1 MESGNMSICSVTIQP
16 RQSHAV
22 WRSVLR
28 AVSLMIIF
36 VALLYAKTAYNSRQ
50 DFALGED
57 AYTHGEYKQ
66 AITYYERTIKWYTP
80 LSTVVQRAVERLW
93 QLGTEAEARGELS
106 LALEAYQTL
115 RSSLYAVQSFY
126 IPYQSWIPKSE
137 ARIAPLLAKTKAGEE
152 PNADKLA
159 QDTARFAMQLQRH
172 VGPHLGWSILLEIG
186 FLGWVGATVALI
198 WYVVYEQGNFA
209 PRQGVAWGSVLAVC
223 FALWLIGMR
232 LT

>member
-1 MESGNMSICSVTIQP
+1 MSLWQHHP
-16 RQSHAV
+16 
-22 WRSVLR
+22 VLR
-28 AVSLMIIF
+28 SALCTMGLLVAF
-36 VALLYAKTAYNSRQ
+36 VVILYAKVSSNARQ

-57 AYTHGEYKQ
+57 AYAHGAYKQ
-66 AITYYERTIKWYTP
+66 AMTHYERTIKWYIP

-126 IPYQSWIPKSE
+126 VPYQSWIPKSE
-137 ARIAPLLAKTKAGEE
+137 ERIAPLLAKTKAGEE
-152 PNADKLA
+152 RKEDKLA
-159 QDTARFAMQLQRH
+159 QDTARFTMQLQRH
-172 VGPHLGWSILLEIG
+172 VGPHLGWSLLLEIG
-186 FLGWVGATVALI
+186 FLGWVGATIGLI
-198 WYVVYEQGNFA
+198 WYVVDEAGNLVR
-209 PRQGVAWGSVLAVC
+209 RQGILWGSLMAVF

>member
-1 MESGNMSICSVTIQP
+1 MIKLWHYDIL
-16 RQSHAV
+16 RKAV
-22 WRSVLR
+22 SVLCILLFISVMLLMKTIYR
-28 AVSLMIIF
+28 AKQEF
-36 VALLYAKTAYNSRQ
+36 VY
-50 DFALGED
+50 GEQ
-57 AYTHGEYKQ
+57 AFTHGEYEA
-66 AITYYERTIKWYTP
+66 AITHYERTIKWYIP
-80 LSTVVQRAVERLW
+80 LSTAVQRAVERLW
-93 QLGTEAEARGELS
+93 QLGTEAEARGNWR

-152 PNADKLA
+152 PNEDQLA
-159 QDTARFAMQLQRH
+159 QNTARFAMQLQRH

-186 FLGWVGATVALI
+186 FLGWVGATVCLI
-198 WYVVYEQGNFA
+198 WYVVDEAGNFVR
-209 PRQGVAWGSVLAVC
+209 RQGLLWGSLIAIF

>member
-1 MESGNMSICSVTIQP
+1 MYLWQHHPVWCSALRIV
-16 RQSHAV
+16 
-22 WRSVLR
+22 VLLV
-28 AVSLMIIF
+28 AF
-36 VALLYAKTAYNSRQ
+36 VVILYAKVAYNASQ
-50 DFALGED
+50 DFALGEN
-57 AYTHGEYKQ
+57 AYTHGEYKR
-66 AITYYERTIKWYTP
+66 AITHYERTIKWYTP
-80 LSTVVQRAVERLW
+80 LSTAVQRAVERLW
-93 QLGTEAEARGELS
+93 QLGTEAEARGEIS

-152 PNADKLA
+152 HNEDQLA

-186 FLGWVGATVALI
+186 FLGWVGATVCLI
-198 WYVVYEQGNFA
+198 WYVVDETGNFA
-209 PRQGVAWGSVLAVC
+209 QRQGLLWGSLIAVF

>member
-1 MESGNMSICSVTIQP
+1 MHLWQHHP
-16 RQSHAV
+16 AL
-22 WRSVLR
+22 RSALRIVVLL
-28 AVSLMIIF
+28 AAF
-36 VALLYAKTAYNSRQ
+36 VVILYAKVAYNSHQ

-57 AYTHGEYKQ
+57 AYTHGEYKR
-66 AITYYERTIKWYTP
+66 AMTHYERTIKWYTP

-137 ARIAPLLAKTKAGEE
+137 ERIAPLLAKTKAGEE

-159 QDTARFAMQLQRH
+159 QDTARFAMQLQRP

-186 FLGWVGATVALI
+186 FLGWVGATVGLI
-198 WYVVYEQGNFA
+198 WYVVDEQGNFA
-209 PRQGVAWGSVLAVC
+209 PRQGVAWGSLLAVC

>member
-1 MESGNMSICSVTIQP
+1 MCLWQHHP
-16 RQSHAV
+16 AL
-22 WRSVLR
+22 RSALRIVVLLV
-28 AVSLMIIF
+28 AF
-36 VALLYAKTAYNSRQ
+36 VVILYAKVAYNASQ

-57 AYTHGEYKQ
+57 AYTHGEYKR
-66 AITYYERTIKWYTP
+66 AMTHYERTIKWYSP

-93 QLGTEAEARGELS
+93 QLGTEAEARGEIT

-137 ARIAPLLAKTKAGEE
+137 ERIAPLLAKTKAGEE
-152 PNADKLA
+152 PNADTLV

-172 VGPHLGWSILLEIG
+172 VGPHLGWSILVEIG
-186 FLGWVGATVALI
+186 FLGWVGATVGLI
-198 WYVVYEQGNFA
+198 WYVVDETGNFA
-209 PRQGVAWGSVLAVC
+209 RRQGLLWGGLMATF
-223 FALWLIGMR
+223 FALWLISMR

>member
-1 MESGNMSICSVTIQP
+1 MYLWHHHP
-16 RQSHAV
+16 A
-22 WRSVLR
+22 WRSALRIVVLLV
-28 AVSLMIIF
+28 AF
-36 VALLYAKTAYNSRQ
+36 VVILYAKVAYNASQ
-50 DFALGED
+50 DFAVGEN
-57 AYTHGEYKQ
+57 AYTHGEYKR
-66 AITYYERTIKWYTP
+66 AITHYERTIKWYTP

-93 QLGTEAEARGELS
+93 QLGTEAEARGEIS

-126 IPYQSWIPKSE
+126 IPYQSWIPKSA

-152 PNADKLA
+152 PNEGQLA

-186 FLGWVGATVALI
+186 FLGWVGATVGLI
-198 WYVVYEQGNFA
+198 WYVVDEAGNFA
-209 PRQGVAWGSVLAVC
+209 RRQGLLWGSLIAIF

>member
-1 MESGNMSICSVTIQP
+1 MESHNMSLCSVPAQP
-16 RQSHAV
+16 CQPYAV
-22 WRSVLR
+22 WWSVLR
-28 AVSLMIIF
+28 AVSLVIIF
-36 VALLYAKTAYNSRQ
+36 VALLYAKTAYNSHQ

-57 AYTHGEYKQ
+57 AYVHGEYKR
-66 AITYYERTIKWYTP
+66 ALNHYERTIKWYTP

-137 ARIAPLLAKTKAGEE
+137 ERIAPLLAKTKAGEE
-152 PNADKLA
+152 QGEDKLA

-172 VGPHLGWSILLEIG
+172 VG
-186 FLGWVGATVALI
+186 
-198 WYVVYEQGNFA
+198 
-209 PRQGVAWGSVLAVC
+209 
-223 FALWLIGMR
+223 
-232 LT
+232 

>member
-1 MESGNMSICSVTIQP
+1 MHLWQRYP
-16 RQSHAV
+16 AL
-22 WRSVLR
+22 RSALR
-28 AVSLMIIF
+28 IVGLLGAF
-36 VALLYAKTAYNSRQ
+36 VVILYAKVAYNASQ
-50 DFALGED
+50 DFAFGEE
-57 AYTHGEYKQ
+57 AYTHGEYKA
-66 AITYYERTIKWYTP
+66 AITHYERTIKWYTP

-93 QLGTEAEARGELS
+93 QLGTEAEARGEFS

-152 PNADKLA
+152 PNEDKLA
-159 QDTARFAMQLQRH
+159 QDTARFTMQLQRH

-186 FLGWVGATVALI
+186 FLGWVGATVGLI
-198 WYVVYEQGNFA
+198 WYVVDEAGNFA
-209 PRQGVAWGSVLAVC
+209 RRQGLLWGSLIAV
-223 FALWLIGMR
+223 FFTLWLIGMR

>member
-1 MESGNMSICSVTIQP
+1 MDLWQHHPALRRALCIV
-16 RQSHAV
+16 
-22 WRSVLR
+22 VLL
-28 AVSLMIIF
+28 AAF
-36 VALLYAKTAYNSRQ
+36 ALILYAKVAYNASQ

-57 AYTHGEYKQ
+57 AYTHGEYKG
-66 AITYYERTIKWYTP
+66 AITHYERTIKWYAP
-80 LSTVVQRAVERLW
+80 LSTVVQRAVARLW
-93 QLGTEAEARGELS
+93 QLGTEAEARGEIA

-152 PNADKLA
+152 HNEDQLV

-186 FLGWVGATVALI
+186 FLGWVGATIGLI
-198 WYVVYEQGNFA
+198 WYVVDEAGNFA
-209 PRQGVAWGSVLAVC
+209 QRQGLLWGSLMAAF
-223 FALWLIGMR
+223 FALWLVGMR

>member
-1 MESGNMSICSVTIQP
+1 MHLWQQHPTLHNT
-16 RQSHAV
+16 
-22 WRSVLR
+22 LR
-28 AVSLMIIF
+28 IIG
-36 VALLYAKTAYNSRQ
+36 LLVVFMVILYTNVAYNSRQ

-57 AYTHGEYKQ
+57 AYAHGEYKR
-66 AITYYERTIKWYTP
+66 AITHYERTIKWYTP
-80 LSTVVQRAVERLW
+80 LSTVVQRAIERLW
-93 QLGTEAEARGELS
+93 QLGTEAEARGEFV

-137 ARIAPLLAKTKAGEE
+137 ARIAPLLARTKAGAEHNE
-152 PNADKLA
+152 DKLA

-172 VGPHLGWSILLEIG
+172 VGPHLGWSILTEIG
-186 FLGWVGATVALI
+186 FLGWVGATVGLI
-198 WYVVYEQGNFA
+198 WYVVDEAGHLVR
-209 PRQGVAWGSVLAVC
+209 RQGVLWGSLMAVF